1 MGNLCIENKNIDE
14 GNFQSETKPVNNIIN
29 CETKINQNS
38 IPNLSEKNP
47 SNNSINNINNNNNIN
62 INNEINYN
70 IPSNPPLI
78 PNNIIP
84 ENIINSSKKLKLI
97 ILQSKYLPEGK
108 EYLIN
113 AGGLIGSKRNI
124 KDGITYFGDISVSLI
139 LLILFFFYFFSLSIK
154 TILNFRKMSQKL
166 TKLARK

>member
-38 IPNLSEKNP
+38 IPNLSENNP
-47 SNNSINNINNNNNIN
+47 PNNSINNINNNIN

-70 IPSNPPLI
+70 IPSNPPLN

-108 EYLIN
+108 EYIIN

-139 LLILFFFYFFSLSIK
+139 LLIILFFFTIFSPSIK

-166 TKLARK
+166 TKLAPK